1 MKRRND
7 AIDIAKA
14 FGILLVILGHSNGL
28 PLLLRNFIFSFH
40 VPLLFILSGYFF
52 KPQSVRNIASIGLKR
67 LVVPYLVTSLA
78 CILICL
84 LAFNPRAAWQA
95 TIGTIMSN
103 GGTPYEMIGTNLP
116 MIGAIWFLLALF
128 WCRIFYACLKRI
140 TDQALLAS
148 FIISTLA
155 FLVGKYVLNL
165 PFGILTGGCGMVFY
179 AMGDYWKNKMKE
191 PVNNLYLA
199 AGIIIW
205 GICVWKAH
213 VDLALFE
220 CSLYPISML
229 AAFVGT
235 YTIYLVAGKIQG
247 CLKGLLTWI
256 GRNTLLIL
264 CYHTITAYLL
274 NFVISRLLLQHG
286 IAITGTAS
294 LIISFTLGLG
304 LPYLHSL
311 ISNRVKAQ

>member
-1 MKRRND
+1 MGKRNV

-14 FGILLVILGHSNGL
+14 FGILLMILGHCNGL
-28 PLLLRNFIFSFH
+28 PLLLHNFIFSFH
-40 VPLLFILSGYFF
+40 VPLFFILSGYFF
-52 KPQSVRNIASIGLKR
+52 KPQPVRRIASVGLKR

-84 LAFNPRAAWQA
+84 LAFNPGAAWQA
-95 TIGTIMSN
+95 TIGTVMSN
-103 GGTPYEMIGTNLP
+103 GGTPHEMIGAKLP

-140 TDQALLAS
+140 TDQPLLAS
-148 FIISTLA
+148 FVISTLA
-155 FLVGKYVLNL
+155 LLVGKYVLNL
-165 PFGILTGGCGMVFY
+165 PLGILTGCCGMVFY
-179 AMGDYWKNKMKE
+179 AMGDYWKNKMKA

-205 GICVWKAH
+205 GICIWRFH

-220 CSLYPISML
+220 CSLYPITML

-235 YTIYLVAGKIQG
+235 YTTYLVAGKIPG
-247 CLKGLLTWI
+247 CLKGVLTWI

-264 CYHTITAYLL
+264 CYHTITSYLL
-274 NFVISRLLLQHG
+274 NFVISRLLLQYG
-286 IAITGTAS
+286 MTITGTAS
-294 LIISFTLGLG
+294 LIISFALGLG
-304 LPYLHSL
+304 LPYLHTL
-311 ISNRVKAQ
+311 ISDRVKA